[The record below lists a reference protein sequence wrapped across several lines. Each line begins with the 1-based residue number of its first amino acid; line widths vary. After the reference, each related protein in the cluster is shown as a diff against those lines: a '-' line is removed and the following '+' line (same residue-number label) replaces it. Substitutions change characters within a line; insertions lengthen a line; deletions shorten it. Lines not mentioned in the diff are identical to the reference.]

1 MKAGPLTQCNP
12 DYRSDCLNGETDGYL
27 IYVNIWIA
35 TRRMLASGPG
45 RDPGAIRPLATTEGS
60 LIEPL
65 ETTGVL
71 ITSFSTALVIASGTL
86 YILLFSLSHLR
97 KKPGMLIL
105 AYACFAVLLANVL
118 ALATLL
124 YLDSYQLAQVL
135 VVLLAYLL
143 LPHAVRRLVAR
154 TAGGKPVSRSSCCT
168 LFPTE

>member
-1 MKAGPLTQCNP
+1 MKAGPLTQCSP

-118 ALATLL
+118 VLATLL